1 MRKKK
6 ILVTSTDLMMI
17 QFLVPHVIHLSQNGY
32 EVDIAC
38 SDVGGRMQ
46 EVRDAL
52 KDAVQNI
59 HVVRLVRSPAS
70 AKNLQGYRDMK
81 AIFSK
86 NHYDIVWTNEPVM
99 GVITRLATNK
109 ARKKGTKV
117 LYMTHGF
124 HFFHGAPKVNW
135 IIYYPI
141 EKYMSRLTD
150 MIVTINHEDYERAK
164 KFYAKDVRYI
174 HGIGVNTDRLQINE
188 LYTNIREELKLPETT
203 MLLLSVGELNHNKN
217 HQVIIQALSLLQ
229 DETVHYIICGKG
241 ALLDQLQEL
250 AKEKRIADQVHF
262 LGYRKDV
269 VEICAQAD
277 VFAFPSHREGLGLAP
292 LEAMYSGLPLVTSA
306 IRGPKDFMEDGK
318 TGFMCD
324 PDDVEAFMRAIKCL
338 KEDVILRHK
347 CGKYNKEVV
356 KPFKLDCVKK
366 EIYEIIEDM

>member
-32 EVDIAC
+32 EVEIAC
-38 SDVGGRMQ
+38 SNVGGRMQ

-52 KDAVQNI
+52 KGTVQNI

-70 AKNLQGYRDMK
+70 EKNLQGYRDMK
-81 AIFSK
+81 AILSQ

-99 GVITRLATNK
+99 GVVTRLAANRE
-109 ARKKGTKV
+109 RKKGTKV

-124 HFFHGAPKVNW
+124 HFFDGAPKANW

-164 KFYAKDVRYI
+164 KFHAKDVRYI

-188 LYTNIREELKLPETT
+188 LHTNIREELNLPETA
-203 MLLLSVGELNHNKN
+203 MLVLSAGELNPNKN

-241 ALLDQLQEL
+241 ALLNQLREL
-250 AKEKRIADQVHF
+250 AKEKGVADQVHF

-277 VFAFPSHREGLGLAP
+277 VFAFPSYREGLGLAP

-324 PDDVEAFMRAIKCL
+324 PDDAETFMRAIKSL
-338 KEDVILRHK
+338 KEDILLREK

-356 KPFKLDCVKK
+356 KPFMLDGVKK
-366 EIYEIIEDM
+366 EIYEIIEEM